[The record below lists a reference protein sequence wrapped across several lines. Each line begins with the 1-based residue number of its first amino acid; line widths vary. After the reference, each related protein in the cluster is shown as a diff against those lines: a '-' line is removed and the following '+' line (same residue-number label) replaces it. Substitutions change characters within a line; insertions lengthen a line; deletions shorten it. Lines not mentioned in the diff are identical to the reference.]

1 MKKRLIAVFLV
12 AAMLCSL
19 LTACHDSKETG
30 HTVDVEA
37 TDFDPKEAVK
47 DYEFGE
53 LSDEEKNHVI
63 EMGYFNCDHMCCSII
78 GEKSGIYEALGL
90 NVNLTKSAETV
101 NALISGAMD
110 VGYIFFSKNLMADTS
125 PVFQAAANHLGGS
138 RYLVVSNDIDIN
150 DPKSI
155 EGKTIAMVSDP
166 EVNPEWRKWSEQYGF
181 SFNAAD
187 YNIVTMGQ
195 KDAMFALK
203 AGQID
208 AFTCCDPYAS
218 QSEFEGFGKIMC
230 VSWGANLDEGELL
243 TEENAGTCCSYAMSV
258 AFKEQYPELAKR
270 LIYAH
275 MLSVK
280 YLYEHPYNA
289 AMMFADGFDV
299 DPYVGLRTVY
309 MKTVAEGRTITW
321 QWSEQIMQNNE
332 DFATQWTNP
341 SVPEEDII
349 RAADSQK
356 SLELSNEIFEEAGIP
371 DFNEFIKESVDDKF
385 PLGMTFEDWYN
396 AAKKIDNISDEDA
409 VDITK
414 TATPYLN
421 ENLEEKDK

>member
-1 MKKRLIAVFLV
+1 MKKKLIVSLLA

-19 LTACHDSKETG
+19 LTACHNSSETN
-30 HTVDVEA
+30 TVDVES
-37 TDFDPKEAVK
+37 TDFDPKKAVE

-53 LSDEEKNHVI
+53 LSEEEKNYTV
-63 EMGYFNCDHMCCSII
+63 EMGYFNCDHMCASII

-90 NVNLTKSAETV
+90 KVNLTKSPETV

-110 VGYIFFSKNLMADTS
+110 VGYIFFSKNLMSDDS
-125 PVFQAAANHLGGS
+125 PVYQAAANHLGGS
-138 RYLVVSNDIDIN
+138 RYLVVSNDIDVD
-150 DPKSI
+150 DPLSI
-155 EGKTIAMVSDP
+155 EGKTISMDAEP
-166 EVNPEWRKWSEQYGF
+166 QVNSEWRKWSEEYGF
-181 SFNAAD
+181 SFQPED
-187 YNIVTMGQ
+187 YDIVAMGQ

-218 QSEFEGFGKIMC
+218 QAEFEGFGKIMC
-230 VSWGANLDEGELL
+230 ISWGANLEEGELL

-258 AFKEQYPELAKR
+258 AFRKKYPELARR
-270 LIYAH
+270 LVYAH

-321 QWSEQIMQNNE
+321 QWSEQTMQNNE
-332 DFATQWTNP
+332 DFQTQWKDP
-341 SVPEEDII
+341 AVPEEDII
-349 RAADSQK
+349 FAKDSMK
-356 SLELSNEIFEEAGIP
+356 SLELSNEIFEEAGVP
-371 DFNEFIKESVDDKF
+371 DFDEFIKDSVEDKF

-409 VDITK
+409 VDITD

-421 ENLEEKDK
+421 ENLEEE

>member
-1 MKKRLIAVFLV
+1 MTMKLIASLLA

-19 LTACHDSKETG
+19 LTACHNSSETN
-30 HTVDVEA
+30 TVDVES
-37 TDFDPKEAVK
+37 TDFDPKKAVE

-53 LSDEEKNHVI
+53 LSEEEKNYTV
-63 EMGYFNCDHMCCSII
+63 EMGYFNCDHMCASII

-90 NVNLTKSAETV
+90 KVNLTKSPETV

-110 VGYIFFSKNLMADTS
+110 VGYIFFSKNLMSDDS
-125 PVFQAAANHLGGS
+125 PVYQAAANHLGGS
-138 RYLVVSNDIDIN
+138 RYLVVSNDIDVD
-150 DPKSI
+150 DPLSI
-155 EGKTIAMVSDP
+155 EGKTISMDAEP
-166 EVNPEWRKWSEQYGF
+166 QVNSEWRKWSEEYGF
-181 SFNAAD
+181 SFQPED
-187 YNIVTMGQ
+187 YDIVAMGQ

-218 QSEFEGFGKIMC
+218 QAEFEGFGKIMC
-230 VSWGANLDEGELL
+230 ISWGANLEEGELL

-258 AFKEQYPELAKR
+258 AFREKYPELARR
-270 LIYAH
+270 LVYAH

-321 QWSEQIMQNNE
+321 QWSEQTMQNNE
-332 DFATQWTNP
+332 DFQTQWKDP
-341 SVPEEDII
+341 AVPEEDII
-349 RAADSQK
+349 FAKDSMK
-356 SLELSNEIFEEAGIP
+356 SLELSNEIFEEAGVP
-371 DFNEFIKESVDDKF
+371 DFDEFIKDSVEDKF

-409 VDITK
+409 VDITD

-421 ENLEEKDK
+421 ENLEEE

>member
-1 MKKRLIAVFLV
+1 MKKKIIAALLA
-12 AAMLCSL
+12 AAMLASL
-19 LTACHDSKETG
+19 LTACHNSSESN
-30 HTVDVEA
+30 TVDVES
-37 TDFDPKEAVK
+37 TDFDPKKAVE

-53 LSDEEKNHVI
+53 LSEEEKNYTV
-63 EMGYFNCDHMCCSII
+63 EMGYFNCDHMCASII

-90 NVNLTKSAETV
+90 KVNLTKSPETV

-110 VGYIFFSKNLMADTS
+110 VGYIFFSKNLMSDDS
-125 PVFQAAANHLGGS
+125 PVYQAAANHLGGS
-138 RYLVVSNDIDIN
+138 RYLVVSNDIDVD
-150 DPKSI
+150 DPLSI
-155 EGKTIAMVSDP
+155 EGKTISMDAEP
-166 EVNPEWRKWSEQYGF
+166 QVNSEWRKWSEEYGF
-181 SFNAAD
+181 SFQPED
-187 YNIVTMGQ
+187 YDIVAMGQ

-218 QSEFEGFGKIMC
+218 QAEFEGFGKIMC
-230 VSWGANLDEGELL
+230 ISWGANLEEGELL

-258 AFKEQYPELAKR
+258 AFRKKYPELARR
-270 LIYAH
+270 LVYAH

-321 QWSEQIMQNNE
+321 QWSEQTMQNNE
-332 DFATQWTNP
+332 DFQTQWKDP
-341 SVPEEDII
+341 AVPEEDII
-349 RAADSQK
+349 FAKDSMK
-356 SLELSNEIFEEAGIP
+356 SLELSNEIFEEAGVP
-371 DFNEFIKESVDDKF
+371 DFDEFIKDSVEDKF

-409 VDITK
+409 VDITD

-421 ENLEEKDK
+421 ENLEEE